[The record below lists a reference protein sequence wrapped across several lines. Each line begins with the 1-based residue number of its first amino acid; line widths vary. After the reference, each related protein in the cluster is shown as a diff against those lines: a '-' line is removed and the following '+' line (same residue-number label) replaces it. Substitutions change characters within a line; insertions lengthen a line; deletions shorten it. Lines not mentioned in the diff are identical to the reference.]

1 MDSIIKFEK
10 FNNFEKNKKK
20 TQIIICHT
28 FRPINHYLNSL
39 KYRKNG
45 NYDRIPNFVIGQDGK
60 IIKLI
65 PEDGYTNCLN
75 NEISSKNSI
84 IICLENLGWL
94 NKIPISDKYKN
105 WIGDQYTG
113 EVFIKKWRDKLYW
126 AKYTEP
132 QMESLI
138 DLSKKL
144 LKKFS
149 INKTFIGHNTKV
161 DGVKIFNGIVC
172 KSNYDNKFTDL
183 SPAFDFEKF
192 KKSIENE

>member
-1 MDSIIKFEK
+1 M
-10 FNNFEKNKKK
+10 
-20 TQIIICHT
+20 
-28 FRPINHYLNSL
+28 
-39 KYRKNG
+39 
-45 NYDRIPNFVIGQDGK
+45 
-60 IIKLI
+60 
-65 PEDGYTNCLN
+65 
-75 NEISSKNSI
+75 
-84 IICLENLGWL
+84 

-105 WIGDQYTG
+105 WIGDQYSG
-113 EVFIKKWRDKLYW
+113 EVFVKKWRDKIYW
-126 AKYTEP
+126 AKYTEQ